1 MIFVK
6 VSSKV
11 FMIEFA
17 SSDWLDDNVD
27 DSSPFIRI
35 ATLEIQ
41 ALNHLIHVLF
51 IAGKS
56 A

>member
-35 ATLEIQ
+35 ALESLHNDPCI
-41 ALNHLIHVLF
+41 
-51 IAGKS
+51 S
-56 A
+56 YCW

>member
-17 SSDWLDDNVD
+17 SSDWLDDNID

-35 ATLEIQ
+35 ATLES
-41 ALNHLIHVLF
+41 LIPY
-51 IAGKS
+51 IIYCG
-56 A
+56 